1 MPTRVYF
8 SYSHADVKWLK
19 MIQKHL
25 APMVRD
31 GLIAWNDEQIKPG
44 ALWNDEIGKALADAK
59 VVILLVSPNPLASEF
74 FTNYE
79 LPQLLKAAD
88 EKDISLLWFL
98 VDDCIYKD
106 TGIPNVQPI
115 LDPAFPLSTLT
126 DMGLNK
132 ALSAVSQAI
141 FNAIKYD

>member
-1 MPTRVYF
+1 
-8 SYSHADVKWLK
+8 

-59 VVILLVSPNPLASEF
+59 VVILLVSPNLLASEYF
-74 FTNYE
+74 INYE

-98 VDDCIYKD
+98 VDYCAYGHTDIAKA
-106 TGIPNVQPI
+106 QSI
-115 LDPAFPLSTLT
+115 LNPTRPLSTLNS
-126 DMGLNK
+126 MELKK
-132 ALSAVSQAI
+132 ALHAISQAI
-141 FNAIKYD
+141 FNAVRYD

>member
-1 MPTRVYF
+1 
-8 SYSHADVKWLK
+8 
-19 MIQKHL
+19 
-25 APMVRD
+25 MVQD
-31 GLIAWNDEQIKPG
+31 GLIAWNDEQTKPG
-44 ALWNDEIGKALADAK
+44 ALWNDETGNPLADAK
-59 VVILLVSPNPLASEF
+59 VIILLVSLNLLASEF
-74 FTNYE
+74 FKNYK

-106 TGIPNVQPI
+106 TDIPNVQPV